1 MARAVCRN
9 TPDMSVLCVSPFT
22 LQTDPSSGGGV
33 LARRAPPALLQI
45 ARNASKALFQGVL
58 TPRGKV
64 DETEDEGGGEK
75 KRIKKKLK

>member
-1 MARAVCRN
+1 M
-9 TPDMSVLCVSPFT
+9 CVSFH

-45 ARNASKALFQGVL
+45 VQSSKVLFQGVL

-64 DETEDEGGGEK
+64 DETEDEGGEK
-75 KRIKKKLK
+75 REFKKKGS